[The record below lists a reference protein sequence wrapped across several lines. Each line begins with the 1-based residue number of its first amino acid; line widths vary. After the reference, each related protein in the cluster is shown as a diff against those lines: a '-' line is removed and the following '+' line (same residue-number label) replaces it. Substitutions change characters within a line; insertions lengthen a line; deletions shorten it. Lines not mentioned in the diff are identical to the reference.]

1 MVHVPEGGWSG
12 KGKSKAKDI
21 LEMEVLVGAPGNAVF
36 LQWLAYIRDEIARK
50 PYDKGVYRTHK
61 MRYIYETTG
70 PRAMQRFFNLRRNQ
84 SVRDSMRIIIVNF
97 SRARRS

>member
-1 MVHVPEGGWSG
+1 M
-12 KGKSKAKDI
+12 
-21 LEMEVLVGAPGNAVF
+21 GAPGNPVF

-50 PYDKGVYRTHK
+50 PYHQGRYKTYRMLYVH
-61 MRYIYETTG
+61 ETTG

-84 SVRDSMRIIIVNF
+84 SVRDNMRIITVIC